1 MIDIALLFGKLLFL
15 LLLYVFLF
23 AAVRAGLGTITSSS
37 PRKQTGPLALV
48 VAAGPP
54 EIVGVRVPLT
64 AEVTIG
70 RAAESDLTIADDFV
84 STHHARIEPSARGPM
99 LEDLDSTNGTIVNGK
114 MVGFPIG
121 LRGGDL
127 VEIGTVKLKVE
138 RL

>member
-1 MIDIALLFGKLLFL
+1 MIDVVLLFGKLLFL

-23 AAVRAGLGTITSSS
+23 AAVRAGLGTISSSS
-37 PRKQTGPLALV
+37 PRKPKGPLALV

-70 RAAESDLTIADDFV
+70 RAADNDLTIADDFV
-84 STHHARIEPSARGPM
+84 SSHHARIAPSARGPM
-99 LEDLDSTNGTIVNGK
+99 FEDLDSTNGTVVEGK
-114 MVGFPIG
+114 VVGYPVA
-121 LRGGDL
+121 LRDGDL